1 MQLSPSAG
9 RDFFRLLIADS
20 DRDMLQVLKSA
31 TEMAGYEVKTVSSGQ
46 EVLEQ
51 VTKFMP
57 HLILLE
63 VSLNGTDGIE
73 VCHELRQQPGLNR
86 VLVAFYT
93 SRNEDYTQIAA
104 FEAGADDYLLKPV
117 KSSVLL
123 ARIGALLKRHR
134 GTERQGKIVS
144 GSLVLDRER
153 YLVFRDQQ
161 EIMLARKEFEL
172 LALLL
177 ATPRKVYTRQ
187 EIYREIWGG
196 EFGEKNRTIDVHIRK
211 LREKVGDQYIK
222 TIKGIGYAFD
232 AA

>member
-1 MQLSPSAG
+1 MQLSSSAG
-9 RDFFRLLIADS
+9 RDFYRLLIADS
-20 DRDMLQVLKSA
+20 DRDMLQALKSA
-31 TEMAGYEVKTVSSGQ
+31 TEMAGYEVKTASTGQ

-51 VTKFMP
+51 VKKFMP
-57 HLILLE
+57 HLVLLE
-63 VSLNGTDGIE
+63 VSLNGIDGIE
-73 VCHELRQQPGLNR
+73 VCHELRQQSGLNR
-86 VLVAFYT
+86 ILVAFYT

-104 FEAGADDYLLKPV
+104 FEAGADDYLVKPV

-123 ARIGALLKRHR
+123 ARISALLKRHR
-134 GTERQGKIVS
+134 GTERQGKIIS

-211 LREKVGDQYIK
+211 LREKVGEQYIK

>member
-1 MQLSPSAG
+1 MQQSLPAG
-9 RDFFRLLIADS
+9 RDPFRLLIADS
-20 DRDMLQVLKSA
+20 DRDMLQALKTA
-31 TEMAGYEVKTVSSGQ
+31 TEMAGYEVRCVSGGH
-46 EVLEQ
+46 EAIDMAK
-51 VTKFMP
+51 KFLP
-57 HLILLE
+57 HLVLLD
-63 VSLNGTDGIE
+63 VSLNGIDGIE
-73 VCHELRQQPGLNR
+73 VCHEIRQQSNLNR
-86 VLVAFYT
+86 VLIAFYT
-93 SRNEDYTQIAA
+93 SRSEDYTQIAA
-104 FEAGADDYLLKPV
+104 FEAGADDYLVKPV
-117 KSSVLL
+117 KASLLL
-123 ARIGALLKRHR
+123 ARINALLKRHR
-134 GTERQGKIVS
+134 GVERQGKIVS

-153 YLVFRDQQ
+153 YLVFRDRQ

-211 LREKVGDQYIK
+211 LREKVGDQFIK

>member
-1 MQLSPSAG
+1 MQLSSSAG
-9 RDFFRLLIADS
+9 RDFYRLLIADS
-20 DRDMLQVLKSA
+20 DREMLQALKSA
-31 TEMAGYEVKTVSSGQ
+31 TEMAGYEVKVASSGQ
-46 EVLEQ
+46 EVLDL
-51 VTKFMP
+51 VKKFMP
-57 HLILLE
+57 HLVLLE
-63 VSLNGTDGIE
+63 VSLTGIDGIE
-73 VCHELRQQPGLNR
+73 VCHEIRQQSGLNR

-104 FEAGADDYLLKPV
+104 FEAGADDYLVKPV

-123 ARIGALLKRHR
+123 ARITALLKRYR
-134 GTERQGKIVS
+134 GTERQGKIIS

-211 LREKVGDQYIK
+211 LREKVGEQYIK

>member
-1 MQLSPSAG
+1 MQLSTPAG
-9 RDFFRLLIADS
+9 RDFYRLIIADS
-20 DRDMLQVLKSA
+20 DRDSLQALKSA
-31 TEMAGYEVKTVSSGQ
+31 TEMAGYEVKVAASGQ
-46 EVLEQ
+46 EVLDLAK
-51 VTKFMP
+51 KFVP
-57 HLILLE
+57 HLVLLE
-63 VSLNGTDGIE
+63 VSLNGIDGIE
-73 VCHELRQQPGLNR
+73 VCHELRQQNNLNR
-86 VLVAFYT
+86 LLIAFYT
-93 SRNEDYTQIAA
+93 SRTEDYTQIAA
-104 FEAGADDYLLKPV
+104 FEAGADDYLVKPV
-117 KSSVLL
+117 KPSVLL
-123 ARIGALLKRHR
+123 ARLNALLKRYR
-134 GTERQGKIVS
+134 GVERQGKLVS

-211 LREKVGDQYIK
+211 LREKVGEQFIK